1 MNFGL
6 TLYTAADFKV
16 EDARHWSYGDA
27 EICPVEMPARSR
39 STWIWSLLSSHCLLA
54 TSFDCRSY
62 RPRMLMLLC
71 YCKINLHCK
80 NCPNFYTMKSLQ
92 E

>member
-39 STWIWSLLSSHCLLA
+39 STWIRSLLSSHCLLA

-62 RPRMLMLLC
+62 RPRMLMFVC

-80 NCPNFYTMKSLQ
+80 KCLNFYTMKSLQ